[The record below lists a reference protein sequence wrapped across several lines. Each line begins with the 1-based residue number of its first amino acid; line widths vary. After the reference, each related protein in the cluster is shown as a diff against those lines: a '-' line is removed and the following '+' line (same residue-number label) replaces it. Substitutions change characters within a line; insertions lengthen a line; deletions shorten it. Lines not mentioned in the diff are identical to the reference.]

1 MHELGFKRHGKRI
14 DERLRLALAG
24 PGRSPHA
31 GRVGR
36 AGPVG
41 SRIGT
46 SMAVT
51 VERTFTI
58 DPAPA
63 TVLGYLEDFSNA
75 EEWDPGTV
83 RCTRRDSGPVQVGSS
98 WDNTSKF
105 AGATTELVYTLES
118 RTDEQLVFVG
128 RNRARHVDRHDHRHA
143 VGCRQP
149 VHYRAELELH
159 GIMRFVA
166 RS

>member
-1 MHELGFKRHGKRI
+1 
-14 DERLRLALAG
+14 
-24 PGRSPHA
+24 
-31 GRVGR
+31 
-36 AGPVG
+36 
-41 SRIGT
+41 
-46 SMAVT
+46 MAVT

-63 TVLGYLEDFSNA
+63 TVLSYLEDFSNA

-105 AGATTELVYTLES
+105 AGTTTELLYRLEA

-128 RNRARHVDRHDHRHA
+128 HNQRATSTDTITVTPSGA
-143 VGCRQP
+143 GSQ
-149 VHYRAELELH
+149 VHYRAELELQ

-166 RS
+166 PIVKLLFERVADRTRDQMQTVLDRLVTR

>member
-1 MHELGFKRHGKRI
+1 
-14 DERLRLALAG
+14 
-24 PGRSPHA
+24 
-31 GRVGR
+31 
-36 AGPVG
+36 
-41 SRIGT
+41 
-46 SMAVT
+46 MAVT

-58 DPAPA
+58 EPAPA

-75 EEWDPGTV
+75 EQWDPGTV

-105 AGATTELVYTLES
+105 AGSTTELVYTLEA

-128 RNRARHVDRHDHRHA
+128 TNRRATSTDTITVTPSGA
-143 VGCRQP
+143 GSQ

-159 GIMRFVA
+159 GIVRFAAPFVKLAFERIADRA
-166 RS
+166 RGQMQTVLDRLVTR